1 MEEERTVILTIFHL
15 IQRACP
21 LTAAGCSVPRSP
33 VSTLKPHKNPGG
45 NHRQEASFSTF
56 QNPTLQT
63 LKPLNCPTFLVGT
76 LALPSFAN
84 CNSSIKCSCF
94 QFSDD
99 SATICCDILD
109 FDPKMIGL
117 KIRILAWNFIPLTC
131 GNGGVKDGFLEIISW
146 EPLQACRGDVCSF
159 SDFSSFCLSLG
170 VCDVKDNSNSS
181 LIFGVVESVSP
192 VFVVPCVGGE
202 SGSRNISGF
211 LVDVLVCQCKFCVS
225 KFLESELRDLTEE
238 KVKNHSFTK
247 RAIVYFSGSTSSWHP
262 VISRFIS
269 NVILLTGLKKKLV
282 FITKEESK
290 LMYVTT
296 DEASLHVAKL
306 FKEQGLS
313 RNTDIKGKGEIGSY
327 TGVITGTYMQGMVV
341 ELDQDVILLLT
352 DQHLI
357 VPHCARVGAI
367 VTLENVHFVDPKFP
381 WAKMLILGACCRTSV
396 YVESF
401 SPLETRCHLKS
412 HSQRTQTLLQKFIN
426 SLTFAAR
433 LWALLVVSCF
443 RKKFAGVLPE
453 KAIFGSKHKEGL
465 AQEYAS
471 SHLPLSAFQFR
482 HGVLV
487 EFCRHDSCFVG
498 KEEQYFHLR
507 LVLPIANLISYCEI
521 SWKKILV
528 NRENF
533 SDFVGD
539 INQKKPVSCG
549 GRSYVQ
555 SIRRVLRTE
564 EIGILVLGT
573 LKTSLYSGRLQLVD
587 ATGAVDIM
595 LDLPA
600 TWNFDK
606 IFEAKDFTL
615 IMEGIPPDMVDADST
630 ICPPLSCRSIFSN
643 AQPLRTM
650 KISIYLHHWPTDD
663 SRSHSLFFD
672 WKGNSQELDSGKFHL
687 LMLTHKY
694 PIQQKFQG
702 DQAKRSNMFAQARVL
717 PWDLLVAGKDKDAVM
732 DMVSAGHWKDLLET
746 FTRQENHLTHKR
758 CKIEQALAEASN
770 YGLNDSGDGLNS
782 QFSGSCSADRNLYIG
797 DTCFPNQLLE
807 LPCLVASKGVNCH
820 CLGMLCCT
828 IERAKIVSGSV
839 LPRRK
844 VLLEFS
850 PDSFCTYEVL
860 KIGRCYLVQHKEE
873 DILCYPI
880 GRVKVFVST
889 STKLW
894 CLTFSS
900 IESLQGSD
908 DSDAL
913 QNCSIHT
920 NSDEEISKGYR
931 QLEISCLTGNAIY
944 NEIYTDVRVFVPSSA
959 LNLLENVIGKLDGGS
974 PESRDGFEEESDIH
988 GRGGSMVN
996 ASTQSSGNSWTD
1008 YCLPEGNLITL
1019 RGLVVALHDCSS
1031 EAFPAQPT
1039 PIPGEGYLPFLR
1051 GTGGVCVHVLVD
1063 NQIVR
1068 VFFDLKK
1075 QTYPIG
1081 LGGDAYAT
1089 FHRLLV
1095 LSRQNKYMMTPV
1107 SFITID
1113 ETSLMNGHL
1122 ADEFNHAHGTVG
1134 LRSNTSQSTV
1144 PPVLISDALQ
1154 LSELKPTQFR
1164 CRVVAL
1170 YILVVQKATA
1180 TAVSQSCGCSIL
1192 SAIEIPFAGFV
1203 MDDGSSSCCCW
1214 ADSERAAAL
1223 LGLESEEILLE
1234 ETAETFG
1241 RSKAGRGQ
1249 QYNSTVNHV
1258 DKILEQHGRVVA
1270 KNYGSMFD
1278 SSCQDLAFSV
1288 GSGRSISSSEQDILR
1303 SLTTKAF
1310 LSTSW
1315 TIVGSLMDPEASSW
1329 LEQRLTELDMAVPP
1343 LPNVWATSVNR
1354 TDVLAEARNIIQGLV

>member
-1 MEEERTVILTIFHL
+1 MEEGTVILTISHL

-21 LTAAGCSVPRSP
+21 LTAAAYSVPRSP
-33 VSTLKPHKNPGG
+33 ISTLKPHKNPGG
-45 NHRQEASFSTF
+45 NYRQEESFRTCE
-56 QNPTLQT
+56 NPTRQT
-63 LKPLNCPTFLVGT
+63 LKLLNYPAFLVGT

-84 CNSSIKCSCF
+84 CNSPIKCSCF

-131 GNGGVKDGFLEIISW
+131 
-146 EPLQACRGDVCSF
+146 
-159 SDFSSFCLSLG
+159 
-170 VCDVKDNSNSS
+170 VCDVKDNSKTSS
-181 LIFGVVESVSP
+181 LIFGVIESISP
-192 VFVVPCVGGE
+192 VFVVPCVSGE

-211 LVDVLVCQCKFCVS
+211 LVDVLVCQCKICVS
-225 KFLESELRDLTEE
+225 KFLASELRDLTEE
-238 KVKNHSFTK
+238 KVEDHSFTK
-247 RAIVYFSGSTSSWHP
+247 RAIVYFSGLTSSWHP

-269 NVILLTGLKKKLV
+269 NVILLTGLKQKLV

-296 DEASLHVAKL
+296 DEVSLHVTKL

-327 TGVITGTYMQGMVV
+327 TGVITGIYMQGMVV

-357 VPHCARVGAI
+357 VPHCVRVGAI

-381 WAKMLILGACCRTSV
+381 WAKMLILSACCRTSV

-426 SLTFAAR
+426 SLPFAAR
-433 LWALLVVSCF
+433 LWVLLVVSCF
-443 RKKFAGVLPE
+443 RKKFAGILPE
-453 KAIFGSKHKEGL
+453 KAILGSKHKEGL

-487 EFCRHDSCFVG
+487 EFCRHDSCSVG

-539 INQKKPVSCG
+539 INQKKPLSCG
-549 GRSYVQ
+549 GRSYMQ

-573 LKTSLYSGRLQLVD
+573 LK
-587 ATGAVDIM
+587 
-595 LDLPA
+595 
-600 TWNFDK
+600 
-606 IFEAKDFTL
+606 AKDFTL
-615 IMEGIPPDMVDADST
+615 IMEGIPPDMVDSDLT

-643 AQPLRTM
+643 GQPLRTM
-650 KISIYLHHWPTDD
+650 KISIYLYHWPTDD

-687 LMLTHKY
+687 LMLTHNI
-694 PIQQKFQG
+694 P
-702 DQAKRSNMFAQARVL
+702 
-717 PWDLLVAGKDKDAVM
+717 
-732 DMVSAGHWKDLLET
+732 
-746 FTRQENHLTHKR
+746 
-758 CKIEQALAEASN
+758 
-770 YGLNDSGDGLNS
+770 
-782 QFSGSCSADRNLYIG
+782 FS
-797 DTCFPNQLLE
+797 
-807 LPCLVASKGVNCH
+807 K
-820 CLGMLCCT
+820 
-828 IERAKIVSGSV
+828 
-839 LPRRK
+839 
-844 VLLEFS
+844 
-850 PDSFCTYEVL
+850 
-860 KIGRCYLVQHKEE
+860 
-873 DILCYPI
+873 
-880 GRVKVFVST
+880 
-889 STKLW
+889 
-894 CLTFSS
+894 
-900 IESLQGSD
+900 SL
-908 DSDAL
+908 
-913 QNCSIHT
+913 
-920 NSDEEISKGYR
+920 
-931 QLEISCLTGNAIY
+931 
-944 NEIYTDVRVFVPSSA
+944 
-959 LNLLENVIGKLDGGS
+959 
-974 PESRDGFEEESDIH
+974 
-988 GRGGSMVN
+988 
-996 ASTQSSGNSWTD
+996 
-1008 YCLPEGNLITL
+1008 
-1019 RGLVVALHDCSS
+1019 
-1031 EAFPAQPT
+1031 
-1039 PIPGEGYLPFLR
+1039 
-1051 GTGGVCVHVLVD
+1051 
-1063 NQIVR
+1063 
-1068 VFFDLKK
+1068 
-1075 QTYPIG
+1075 
-1081 LGGDAYAT
+1081 
-1089 FHRLLV
+1089 
-1095 LSRQNKYMMTPV
+1095 QNKYMMTPV

-1113 ETSLMNGHL
+1113 ETSLISGHL
-1122 ADEFNHAHGTVG
+1122 TGESNHAHGTVG

-1154 LSELKPTQFR
+1154 LSELKPMQFR
-1164 CRVVAL
+1164 CR
-1170 YILVVQKATA
+1170 KATA

-1192 SAIEIPFAGFV
+1192 SAIEIPFA
-1203 MDDGSSSCCCW
+1203 DDGSSSCCCW

-1241 RSKAGRGQ
+1241 DLRL
-1249 QYNSTVNHV
+1249 V
-1258 DKILEQHGRVVA
+1258 E
-1270 KNYGSMFD
+1270 GSNTTP
-1278 SSCQDLAFSV
+1278 L
-1288 GSGRSISSSEQDILR
+1288 SGRSISSSEQDLLR

-1315 TIVGSLMDPEASSW
+1315 TIVGSLMHPEASSW

-1354 TDVLAEARNIIQGLV
+1354 TDVLAEARNMIQGLV

>member
-1 MEEERTVILTIFHL
+1 MEEERAVILTISYL

-21 LTAAGCSVPRSP
+21 LTAASCSVPRSP
-33 VSTLKPHKNPGG
+33 ISTLKPHKNPGG
-45 NHRQEASFSTF
+45 NNRQEASFRTC
-56 QNPTLQT
+56 QNPSIQT
-63 LKPLNCPTFLVGT
+63 LKPLNYPTFLVGT
-76 LALPSFAN
+76 LALPSFVN
-84 CNSSIKCSCF
+84 RNSPIKCGCF

-109 FDPKMIGL
+109 FDPRMIGQ
-117 KIRILAWNFIPLTC
+117 KIRILTWNFIPLTC
-131 GNGGVKDGFLEIISW
+131 GNGGVKNGFLEIISW
-146 EPLQACRGDVCSF
+146 DFIQGCSGDVCSF
-159 SDFSSFCLSLG
+159 SGFSSFCLSLG
-170 VCDVKDNSNSS
+170 VCDVKDNSKTSS
-181 LIFGVVESVSP
+181 LILGVIESMSP
-192 VFVVPCVGGE
+192 VFVVPCVSGE

-225 KFLESELRDLTEE
+225 KFLASELRDLTAE
-238 KVKNHSFTK
+238 KVKDHSFTK
-247 RAIVYFSGSTSSWHP
+247 RVIVYFSGLTTSWHP

-269 NVILLTGLKKKLV
+269 DVILLAGLKKKLV

-296 DEASLHVAKL
+296 DEASLHITKL
-306 FKEQGLS
+306 FKEQGL
-313 RNTDIKGKGEIGSY
+313 RHNTDVKGKGEIGSY
-327 TGVITGTYMQGMVV
+327 TGVISGIYMQGMVV

-357 VPHCARVGAI
+357 VPHCVRVGAI

-381 WAKMLILGACCRTSV
+381 WAKMLILGACCRTSM

-412 HSQRTQTLLQKFIN
+412 HSQTLLQKFIN
-426 SLTFAAR
+426 SLPFAAR

-443 RKKFAGVLPE
+443 RKKFAGILPE
-453 KAIFGSKHKEGL
+453 KVILGSKHKEGL

-471 SHLPLSAFQFR
+471 SHLPRSAFQFR

-487 EFCRHDSCFVG
+487 EFCRHDFCSLG

-507 LVLPIANLISYCEI
+507 LVLPIANLISYCET

-528 NRENF
+528 KQENF
-533 SDFVGD
+533 SHFVGE
-539 INQKKPVSCG
+539 INQKKPLSCG

-555 SIRRVLRTE
+555 STRRVLRPE

-587 ATGAVDIM
+587 ATGGVDIM
-595 LDLPA
+595 IDLPA

-615 IMEGIPPDMVDADST
+615 IMEGIPPDLVDLDS
-630 ICPPLSCRSIFSN
+630 IIYQPLSCRSIFSDG
-643 AQPLRTM
+643 QPLRTM
-650 KISIYLHHWPTDD
+650 KISIYLYHCPTDD

-672 WKGNSQELDSGKFHL
+672 WKRNSQELDSGKFHL

-694 PIQQKFQG
+694 PIQRKFQG
-702 DQAKRSNMFAQARVL
+702 DRAKRCNMFAQAIVL

-732 DMVSAGHWKDLLET
+732 NMVSAGRLKDLLEN

-758 CKIEQALAEASN
+758 CKLEQALVEAFN
-770 YGLNDSGDGLNS
+770 YGLNDSGEGLNC
-782 QFSGSCSADRNLYIG
+782 QFSGSCSADRNSCTG
-797 DTCFPNQLLE
+797 DTCISNQLLE

-828 IERAKIVSGSV
+828 IEQAKIVSGCI

-850 PDSFCTYEVL
+850 PDSFCIYEVL

-873 DILCYPI
+873 DILCYPV
-880 GRVKVFVST
+880 GRVKVFIGS

-908 DSDAL
+908 VSDAL
-913 QNCSIHT
+913 QYCNIHT
-920 NSDEEISKGYR
+920 NSDEEIPKGYR
-931 QLEISCLTGNAIY
+931 QLEIPCLTGNAID
-944 NEIYTDVRVFVPSSA
+944 NEIYTDVSVFVPSSA

-974 PESRDGFEEESDIH
+974 LESRDSFEQESDIH
-988 GRGGSMVN
+988 GRCGSMVN
-996 ASTQSSGNSWTD
+996 SSTQSSGNSWTD
-1008 YCLPEGNLITL
+1008 YSLPEGNLVTL
-1019 RGLVVALHDCSS
+1019 RGLVVALHDCSG

-1039 PIPGEGYLPFLR
+1039 PIPGEGSLPFLQ
-1051 GTGGVCVHVLVD
+1051 GTGGVCVHVLMD

-1068 VFFDLKK
+1068 VFCDLNK

-1081 LGGDAYAT
+1081 LGGDVCAT
-1089 FHRLLV
+1089 FHRVLV

-1113 ETSLMNGHL
+1113 DTSFMNGHL
-1122 ADEFNHAHGTVG
+1122 TDESDYTHGTVG
-1134 LRSNTSQSTV
+1134 LLSNTSQSTV

-1154 LSELKPTQFR
+1154 LSELKPMQFR

-1180 TAVSQSCGCSIL
+1180 TAISQSCGCSIL
-1192 SAIEIPFAGFV
+1192 SAVEIPFAGLV
-1203 MDDGSSSCCCW
+1203 IDDGSSSCCCW

-1223 LGLESEEILLE
+1223 LGLESEENLLDE
-1234 ETAETFG
+1234 SAETFG
-1241 RSKAGRGQ
+1241 RSKAGRRQ
-1249 QYNSTVNHV
+1249 QYNSIVSHL

-1288 GSGRSISSSEQDILR
+1288 GSGRSISSSDQDLFR
-1303 SLTTKAF
+1303 SLTTKVF

-1315 TIVGSLMDPEASSW
+1315 TIVGSLMDPEATSR
-1329 LEQRLTELDMAVPP
+1329 LEQRLTELDMAVPS
-1343 LPNVWATSVNR
+1343 LPNVWATSVHR
-1354 TDVLAEARNIIQGLV
+1354 TDVLAEARNIIQGLF

>member
-290 LMYVTT
+290 LMFVTT
-296 DEASLHVAKL
+296 DEASLRVAKL
-306 FKEQGLS
+306 SKEQGLS
-313 RNTDIKGKGEIGSY
+313 RSTDIKGKGEIGSY

-453 KAIFGSKHKEGL
+453 KAIFGSKH
-465 AQEYAS
+465 
-471 SHLPLSAFQFR
+471 
-482 HGVLV
+482 
-487 EFCRHDSCFVG
+487 
-498 KEEQYFHLR
+498 
-507 LVLPIANLISYCEI
+507 VLPIANLISYCEI

-573 LKTSLYSGRLQLVD
+573 LK
-587 ATGAVDIM
+587 
-595 LDLPA
+595 
-600 TWNFDK
+600 
-606 IFEAKDFTL
+606 AKDFTL

-770 YGLNDSGDGLNS
+770 YGLNDSGDGLNC

-828 IERAKIVSGSV
+828 IERAKIVSGCV
-839 LPRRK
+839 LPRRE

-873 DILCYPI
+873 DILCYPV
-880 GRVKVFVST
+880 GRVKVFIST

-931 QLEISCLTGNAIY
+931 QLEIPCLTGNAIY

-1081 LGGDAYAT
+1081 LGGDVYAT

-1095 LSRQNKYMMTPV
+1095 LSRQNKHMMTPV

-1164 CRVVAL
+1164 CR
-1170 YILVVQKATA
+1170 
-1180 TAVSQSCGCSIL
+1180 
-1192 SAIEIPFAGFV
+1192 
-1203 MDDGSSSCCCW
+1203 
-1214 ADSERAAAL
+1214 
-1223 LGLESEEILLE
+1223 
-1234 ETAETFG
+1234 
-1241 RSKAGRGQ
+1241 
-1249 QYNSTVNHV
+1249 
-1258 DKILEQHGRVVA
+1258 
-1270 KNYGSMFD
+1270 
-1278 SSCQDLAFSV
+1278 
-1288 GSGRSISSSEQDILR
+1288 
-1303 SLTTKAF
+1303 
-1310 LSTSW
+1310 
-1315 TIVGSLMDPEASSW
+1315 TIVGSLMDPEAGSW

-1354 TDVLAEARNIIQGLV
+1354 TDVLAEARNIIQGLE